1 MSSWL
6 FRYILVDA
14 HALLLVAP
22 DMHGSLSHGVVTQAV
37 PLKHIASLE
46 ASPHNPNLLQV
57 EIKDILDTAA
67 AAAAVRI

>member
-1 MSSWL
+1 MDWL
-6 FRYILVDA
+6 DERA
-14 HALLLVAP
+14 RTKRA
-22 DMHGSLSHGVVTQAV
+22 
-37 PLKHIASLE
+37 ASLE